1 MPSFRDHGAD
11 VHFLSRLEQKLS
23 QKGEKRVQL
32 PARRLTARPAPS
44 DFRNRAGPAPSGGPA
59 VEETSRGPGLC
70 LRAHLPQRQSQS
82 YFRFPRPSTP
92 AQVRK
97 DGRWAPGAAPLRGC
111 RARTAPGPAEDATEF
126 GAAAAPSHARAPRG
140 LAPRTPRS
148 SEGFARRFDPREVS
162 GTDTR
167 APATCAPE
175 AAPGAARPPRPALL
189 MLGGARLCRPLSPP
203 LLTPR
208 GGERGREL
216 ADRGRVRTTS
226 LDSPC
231 FPGDSERACQEVS
244 IAAVRAE
251 SAWPAGKHRVRP
263 RRSRAG

>member
-1 MPSFRDHGAD
+1 MDEESNYQ
-11 VHFLSRLEQKLS
+11 QK
-23 QKGEKRVQL
+23 
-32 PARRLTARPAPS
+32 
-44 DFRNRAGPAPSGGPA
+44 NRADPAPSGGPA

-70 LRAHLPQRQSQS
+70 LRAHLPQRQPQS

-97 DGRWAPGAAPLRGC
+97 DGRWAPGAAPRRGC

-148 SEGFARRFDPREVS
+148 SEGSARRFDPREVS
-162 GTDTR
+162 GPDTR

-175 AAPGAARPPRPALL
+175 TAPGAARPPRPALL
-189 MLGGARLCRPLSPP
+189 TLGGARLCRPLSPP

-208 GGERGREL
+208 GGEREREL
-216 ADRGRVRTTS
+216 ADSGRVRTTI

-231 FPGDSERACQEVS
+231 FPGDSESLSRGVHSCCQGGVSLARRKAPRATS
-244 IAAVRAE
+244 AIE
-251 SAWPAGKHRVRP
+251 SWMQPQKLESQKYGILGLA
-263 RRSRAG
+263 